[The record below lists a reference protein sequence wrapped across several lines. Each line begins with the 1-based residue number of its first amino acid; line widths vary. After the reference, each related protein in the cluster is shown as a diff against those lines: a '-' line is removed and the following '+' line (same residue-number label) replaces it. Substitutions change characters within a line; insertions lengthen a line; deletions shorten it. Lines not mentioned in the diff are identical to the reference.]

1 MQTEQLE
8 SGQFYHIYN
17 RGIDGYNLFRN
28 EANYLRFLALYDK
41 YVSPVADTYAW
52 VLMPNHFHFLL
63 RIKENVR
70 YKYSDADRSNDAV
83 WFEEHKWETTDVSDL
98 SAYEV
103 PDCVKIG
110 KMPKT
115 HLHLS
120 HLMNAYSKYFNTQFD
135 RHGALFE
142 RAFKRKHIENESYLK
157 QVILYI
163 HNNPVHHG
171 FCSHPVEYPWSSYL
185 TCISVKKT
193 RLKRDEV
200 IGWFDSEANFKGVHN
215 EKVEIEMIEK
225 ILELD

>member
-17 RGIDGYNLFRN
+17 RGIDGCNLFRS
-28 EANYLRFLALYDK
+28 EANYLRFLALFDK
-41 YVSPVADTYAW
+41 YVSPIADTYAW

-63 RIKENVR
+63 RIKENVG
-70 YKYSDADRSNDAV
+70 YKYSNADRSGDAV
-83 WFEEHKWETTDVSDL
+83 RFEEHKWETTDLANL

-103 PDCVKIG
+103 PDCVKTD
-110 KMPKT
+110 KAPKP

-120 HLMNAYSKYFNTQFD
+120 HLMNAYSKYFNMQFA

-171 FCSHPVEYPWSSYL
+171 FCSHPGEYPWSSYL
-185 TCISVKKT
+185 TCVSVKST
-193 RLKRDEV
+193 RLKRAEV
-200 IGWFDSEANFKGVHN
+200 IGWFDSEANFRNVHN

-225 ILELD
+225 ILEMV